1 MGTRLKEL
9 RMERNLRL
17 KDVAEAVGVTLNAIS
32 MYESN
37 VREPNIDIIKKLCK
51 FFNVTSDYLIGLSDY

>member
-1 MGTRLKEL
+1 MGARLKEL
-9 RMERNLRL
+9 RLERNLRL

-37 VREPNIDIIKKLCK
+37 TREPNIDIIKKLCK
-51 FFNVTSDYLIGLSDY
+51 FYNVSADYLLGLSDE